1 MKALP
6 AKKPN
11 KSGVTIESNL
21 LIKIFNLEI
30 MLVSRLAKREDQA
43 LILISTILKFPAQ
56 IKVSMVPL

>member
-11 KSGVTIESNL
+11 KSGVPIESKL